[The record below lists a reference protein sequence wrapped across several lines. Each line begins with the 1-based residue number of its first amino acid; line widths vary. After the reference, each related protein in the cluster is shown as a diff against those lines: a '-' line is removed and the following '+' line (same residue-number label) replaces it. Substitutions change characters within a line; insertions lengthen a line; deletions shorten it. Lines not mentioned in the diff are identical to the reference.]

1 MDELK
6 NTTSVIVDAKGLLAA
21 MRVVAFLRWC
31 NGTKYCYWCEESISE
46 FDLQV
51 CPWEQAWRKMKA
63 KEMKAS
69 EQ

>member
-6 NTTSVIVDAKGLLAA
+6 NTTFVIVDAKGLLAA

-31 NGTKYCYWCEESISE
+31 GDIKYCYWCEEQITE
-46 FDLQV
+46 FDSHACLLGD
-51 CPWEQAWRKMKA
+51 AWRKMKA